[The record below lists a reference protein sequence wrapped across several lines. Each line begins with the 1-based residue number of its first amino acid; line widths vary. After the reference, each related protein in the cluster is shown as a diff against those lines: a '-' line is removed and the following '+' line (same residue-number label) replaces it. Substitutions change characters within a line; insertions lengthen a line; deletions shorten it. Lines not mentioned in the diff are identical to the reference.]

1 MAERIIC
8 NGNGGELREEIVR
21 KEGEGMSML
30 TEQTERLRKTADKL
44 RSVHVDDR
52 DVGTLFAVM
61 GELREAADTIEGLRQ
76 KAEDLEGMLGELP
89 PEGKCAMLLVKQV
102 DGEYIWGCELYD
114 FASYCLVDSEADTY
128 TGMTLNDPFGRADFA
143 DKLTMAKELRRM
155 AASLEAQGDVLG
167 IVPNDGTRW
176 HELFGTP
183 ERAVKTVVY
192 MFGCKDF
199 MPWVACKECPILGA
213 CELRHCDHDAL
224 LEWLKQEVDA

>member
-1 MAERIIC
+1 MTERIIC
-8 NGNGGELREEIVR
+8 NDNGGELREEIVR

-61 GELREAADTIEGLRQ
+61 GELREAADTIDSLRDRLHSLQQ
-76 KAEDLEGMLGELP
+76 KVEDLEGMLRELP

-102 DGEYIWGCELYD
+102 GGEYIWGCELYD

-167 IVPNDGTRW
+167 VMDAARESYDAGFSNGVKACLQQLDGLI
-176 HELFGTP
+176 H
-183 ERAVKTVVY
+183 K
-192 MFGCKDF
+192 
-199 MPWVACKECPILGA
+199 GA
-213 CELRHCDHDAL
+213 DIDEIQGWIDRQWEEEA
-224 LEWLKQEVDA
+224 

>member
-1 MAERIIC
+1 
-8 NGNGGELREEIVR
+8 
-21 KEGEGMSML
+21 MSML

-61 GELREAADTIEGLRQ
+61 GELREAADTIDSLLDRLHSLQQ
-76 KAEDLEGMLGELP
+76 KVEDLEGMLRELP

-102 DGEYIWGCELYD
+102 GGEYIWGCELYD

-128 TGMTLNDPFGRADFA
+128 TGMMLNDPFGRADFA

-167 IVPNDGTRW
+167 IMPNDGSRW

-224 LEWLKQEVDA
+224 LEWLRGDAE